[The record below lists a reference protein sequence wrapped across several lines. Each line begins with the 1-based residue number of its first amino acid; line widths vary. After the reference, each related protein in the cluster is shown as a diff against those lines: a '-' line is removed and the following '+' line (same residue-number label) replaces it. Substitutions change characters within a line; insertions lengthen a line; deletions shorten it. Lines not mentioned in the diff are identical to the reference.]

1 MVQKI
6 YTGVTGSDKSKQ
18 VTYRFFPDKRY
29 LFMPLLV
36 INLSLLICLSAILIH
51 YPSLSLPGVALCS
64 MALLFSAVYL
74 YSGRKYVIRFS
85 PHLVMFPTATI
96 EISDLKQISFRRI
109 QLSAIQ
115 RYFILIGGFKPE
127 ACYLTLH
134 SEHSTVILPVKLDKA
149 TAENFAWLVSRMA
162 WANESKL
169 IPLVSE
175 FEKVAQSLD

>member
-36 INLSLLICLSAILIH
+36 VNLFLFICLSAVLIH
-51 YPSLSLPGVALCS
+51 HPALNFPAFALCFVV
-64 MALLFSAVYL
+64 LLSSILYL

-85 PHLVMFPTATI
+85 AHLVMFPTATI

-109 QLSAIQ
+109 KLSAVQ
-115 RYFILIGGFKPE
+115 RYFMMIGGFKPE

-162 WANESKL
+162 WTNESKL

-175 FEKVAQSLD
+175 FEKVAQSQE

>member
-6 YTGVTGSDKSKQ
+6 YTGVTGSNKNKQ

-29 LFMPLLV
+29 LFMPLLAL
-36 INLSLLICLSAILIH
+36 NLFLFICLSAVLIYH
-51 YPSLSLPGVALCS
+51 PTLNLPAVASCFL
-64 MALLFSAVYL
+64 ALLFSLLYL

-96 EISDLKQISFRRI
+96 EISGLKQISFRRI
-109 QLSAIQ
+109 KLSAVQ
-115 RYFILIGGFKPE
+115 RYFMMIAGFKPE

-134 SEHSTVILPVKLDKA
+134 SEHSTVILPVKLDKG
-149 TAENFAWLVSRMA
+149 TAENFAWLISRMA
-162 WANESKL
+162 WTNESKL

-175 FEKVAQSLD
+175 LEKVAQSQK